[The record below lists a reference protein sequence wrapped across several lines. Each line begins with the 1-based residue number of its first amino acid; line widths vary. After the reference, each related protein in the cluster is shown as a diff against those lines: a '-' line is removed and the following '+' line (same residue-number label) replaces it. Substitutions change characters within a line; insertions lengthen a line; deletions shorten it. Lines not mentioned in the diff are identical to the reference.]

1 MIAMGIPADV
11 TIRMV
16 LSTIASAITDT
27 ITQAIT
33 GACFSFRGSGI
44 NRSSISVQVYDIE
57 KTDTGD
63 FIFNIDGYGTCEGP
77 YRIFSTQIGKTVFL
91 SEEKAKAYC

>member
-1 MIAMGIPADV
+1 MIKQGTTVFYIEDLEV
-11 TIRMV
+11 Y
-16 LSTIASAITDT
+16 
-27 ITQAIT
+27 
-33 GACFSFRGSGI
+33 SG
-44 NRSSISVQVYDIE
+44 QVYDIE

-63 FIFNIDGYGTCEGP
+63 FIFSIDGYGTCEGP